1 IGAESVIG
9 RGTAVDNDVTIGAR
23 VKVQSNCYVT
33 AGSSIEDDAFLGP
46 GVVLT
51 NDRTMGR
58 HEAGE
63 SPDGPTLRRACRIG
77 GGAVILPG
85 VEIGEEAVV
94 GAGAVVVDDVPDR
107 KVFAG
112 VPARELRDVG
122 EDELLERWR

>member
-1 IGAESVIG
+1 
-9 RGTAVDNDVTIGAR
+9 
-23 VKVQSNCYVT
+23 
-33 AGSSIEDDAFLGP
+33 
-46 GVVLT
+46 
-51 NDRTMGR
+51 MGR

-63 SPDGPTLRRACRIG
+63 PPDGPTLRRACRIG
-77 GGAVILPG
+77 GGAVVLPG